1 MERMSKHPRLMRRGA
16 VYYFRCKIPADLID
30 HYDRREIVES
40 LRTKNATE
48 ALRKVRKRSEA
59 QEQEFDRIR
68 AGRSIT
74 ALTDEQIQAL
84 AEEHYAGMLKW
95 DEWSREQGLSE
106 EDYAELT
113 TEVASRAEFLGPVLA
128 RGDVKRGGYITYLT
142 LKRHGITLPKDSP
155 SYRKLTYALL
165 KASVRANDAVRDRQ
179 QGKVVDTPKE
189 PDINVARTSSRAGK
203 VTLGDLLLRW
213 QQERN
218 PTARAKQ
225 EWDFVVRRFGELNG
239 KLPLANI
246 EKRHV
251 SHTKIK

>member
-1 MERMSKHPRLMRRGA
+1 M
-16 VYYFRCKIPADLID
+16 
-30 HYDRREIVES
+30 S
-40 LRTKNATE
+40 LRTTNATE

-68 AGRSIT
+68 AGRAVT
-74 ALTDEQIQAL
+74 ELTDEQINGL
-84 AEEHYAGMLKW
+84 ADEHYAGMLKW

-179 QGKVVDTPKE
+179 QGKVVDTPNE
-189 PDINVARTSSRAGK
+189 PDINVARSSSRAGK

-225 EWDFVVRRFGELNG
+225 EWDFVVRRFAELNG
-239 KLPLANI
+239 KPPLANI
-246 EKRHV
+246 DKRHV
-251 SHTKIK
+251 LAYKD